1 MKVTIIQLLA
11 EDIKHNQLLTD
22 LYRIDL
28 NDDDK

>member
-1 MKVTIIQLLA
+1 MTIIQLLL
-11 EDIKHNQLLTD
+11 EDIKQNQLLTD